1 VIYWLTTTLNGRGG
15 RLRMV
20 TAIVLIN
27 VERAAVSS
35 VAQQLLDLNG
45 VTEVFSVA
53 GRYDLVAILRV
64 KTNEAIADLVTNK
77 ILAIEGITST
87 ETLIAF
93 KVFSKFDLER
103 MFSIG
108 AET

>member
-1 VIYWLTTTLNGRGG
+1 
-15 RLRMV
+15 MV
-20 TAIVLIN
+20 NALVLIN
-27 VERAAVSS
+27 VERAAVSA
-35 VAQQLLDLNG
+35 VAQQLLELEG

-64 KTNEAIADLVTNK
+64 KTNEMIADLVTNK
-77 ILAIEGITST
+77 ILAVDGITRT

-108 AET
+108 ADR

>member
-1 VIYWLTTTLNGRGG
+1 
-15 RLRMV
+15 MV
-20 TAIVLIN
+20 NALVLIN
-27 VERAAVSS
+27 VQRAAVSS
-35 VAQQLLDLNG
+35 VAQQLLELDG

-64 KTNEAIADLVTNK
+64 KTNEAIADLVTNR

-108 AET
+108 GDR